1 MMEVKARNRNVLNQ
15 VCEVPGDPGAV
26 VPQVSQS
33 VCQSVTSPGGKV
45 KQADHS
51 CGPDQQ
57 SAWETMGQTSVMQ
70 VTRISSTK
78 TLPLTHKSHIPH
90 THTGVLA
97 VQETSQEEEEEED
110 RDQLSAWITSL
121 RVLCAARGKTD

>member
-57 SAWETMGQTSVMQ
+57 SAWETMGQTSVIEPHP
-70 VTRISSTK
+70 T
-78 TLPLTHKSHIPH
+78 H
-90 THTGVLA
+90 THWSAGSA
-97 VQETSQEEEEEED
+97 GDKSGGGGGGGQGPAISMD
-110 RDQLSAWITSL
+110 HQLEGP
-121 RVLCAARGKTD
+121 LCCKRQD